1 LAAIPI
7 LAALRFLAA
16 LKGQEFLIHSS
27 SLAVGS
33 RGAYRDNKLEGLANK
48 MLMENT

>member
-16 LKGQEFLIHSS
+16 LKGQEFLIHRA
-27 SLAVGS
+27 SLVLGW
-33 RGAYRDNKLEGLANK
+33 RGAYCDEKHKGLAHK
-48 MLMENT
+48 MLIENT